1 MLVLLSAVALRYYNC
16 CTDGSTIPVNY
27 GYHLIFNF
35 VSVLQEPAENIIKLR
50 TTPPLFQAYEYA
62 YSLLENSLC
71 PLFHESDDVS
81 DLVQKH
87 YKIEFLV
94 TCLICILGPLI
105 LNLGLVIC
113 CLEFFLSFFLIVP
126 GEGWESTLK

>member
-1 MLVLLSAVALRYYNC
+1 MELLLYYYEIL
-16 CTDGSTIPVNY
+16 DM
-27 GYHLIFNF
+27 FNF

-81 DLVQKH
+81 ILMQKH
-87 YKIEFLV
+87 YRIFSNLSD
-94 TCLICILGPLI
+94 LHFGPT
-105 LNLGLVIC
+105 NV
-113 CLEFFLSFFLIVP
+113 ESWVWYQLS
-126 GEGWESTLK
+126 

>member
-1 MLVLLSAVALRYYNC
+1 MF
-16 CTDGSTIPVNY
+16 
-27 GYHLIFNF
+27 HF

-81 DLVQKH
+81 NLMQKH
-87 YKIEFLV
+87 YSIFS
-94 TCLICILGPLI
+94 
-105 LNLGLVIC
+105 NLSDLH
-113 CLEFFLSFFLIVP
+113 FVP
-126 GEGWESTLK
+126 TNVEYWVWYQPT